1 MKIATREQVREID
14 RATIEDYGVPGL
26 VLMENAGRAAAD
38 VLLEEYPFAESVAV
52 FAGAGNNGGD
62 GFVIARH
69 LIGQGLS
76 VTVYLAADPAK
87 YRRDALTNFKA
98 LKNLGCPMVELKDST
113 RKYKPADVIVD
124 ALFGTGLDRNV
135 DGFYKKLI
143 EFINDQPAPKLA
155 VDVPSGLDSNT
166 GLPLGAAVKA
176 DITVTF
182 IIPKVGISIYP
193 GVDYAGRLY
202 VADLTTPKALEENI
216 PFEMLTHSNMRALV
230 GKRPADTHKGT
241 YGHLFILAGSPGKSG
256 AAALASMGAL
266 RAGTGLVTV
275 GIPESLNSIMEIKTT
290 EAMTEPLPETAQGT
304 FGMVSI
310 SRAME
315 IMAAKKTAVAIG
327 PGITVTDDA
336 RDFLYEIIKA
346 SPVPL
351 LVDADAITLVAKNPG
366 ILKKAK
372 SPVVLTP
379 HPGEMSRLAG
389 ISTADVQADRIGVSL
404 KFAREHGV
412 YVILKGARSLVSCP
426 DGKAFVNTTGN
437 PGMAAGG
444 MGDVLTGITGG
455 FLAQGMSAESACKL
469 GVFAHAAA
477 GDRAASERGEAGI
490 TASDLA
496 DALPAV
502 IKNIPTTDDEPFIRI
517 R

>member
-69 LIGQGLS
+69 LIGQGLD

-87 YRRDALTNFKA
+87 YRRDALTNFKS

-135 DGFYKKLI
+135 EGFYKKLI
-143 EFINDQPAPKLA
+143 EFINDQPVPKLA
-155 VDVPSGLDSNT
+155 VDVPSGLDANT

-182 IIPKVGISIYP
+182 ILPKVGVSIYP

-216 PFEMLTHSNMRALV
+216 PFELLTHHSIRGLV
-230 GKRPADTHKGT
+230 HKRPADTHKGT

-290 EAMTEPLPETAQGT
+290 EAMTEPIPETAQGT
-304 FGMVSI
+304 FGMASI
-310 SRAME
+310 SRATE
-315 IMAAKKTAVAIG
+315 IIAAKKTAVAIG

-336 RDFLYEIIKA
+336 RDFLYEIVKS

-351 LVDADAITLVAKNPG
+351 LIDADAITLVAKNPG

-404 KFAREHGV
+404 GFAREHGV
-412 YVILKGARSLVSCP
+412 YVILKGARSLVACP
-426 DGKAFVNTTGN
+426 DGKVFVNTTGN

-455 FLAQGMSAESACKL
+455 FLAQGLSVEDACKL
-469 GVFAHAAA
+469 SVFAHGAA

-502 IKNIPTTDDEPFIRI
+502 IKDIPTTDDEPFIRI